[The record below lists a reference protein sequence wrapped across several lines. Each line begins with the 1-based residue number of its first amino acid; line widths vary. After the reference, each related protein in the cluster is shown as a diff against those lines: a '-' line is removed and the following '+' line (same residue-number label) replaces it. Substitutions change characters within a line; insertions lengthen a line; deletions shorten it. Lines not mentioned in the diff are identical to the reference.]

1 MTNIAS
7 SLEQDIPEKYQ
18 SLQCLRIEENKNRI
32 IFLYYQQYPKKNSE
46 RFPQNLTAIF
56 FYFDYQLEDEFFYLY
71 ASLVGQVDD
80 VKQGSFFNRK
90 GSKSKR
96 RVVNFAI
103 VKFVEEESMTKLKD
117 TKLVQRA
124 INNYLDNKRN
134 RNIQLSYD
142 PLKDNIDEENEEK
155 EVDDDGFVEVK
166 PNTAK
171 HNFSKGGLSF
181 KVMKE
186 TEEDEDILNAGKRKK
201 NKDKGNDFY
210 WNFQVLDKKRQMY
223 DELKMLFDEDK
234 RAINNKKR
242 KTE

>member
-1 MTNIAS
+1 M
-7 SLEQDIPEKYQ
+7 
-18 SLQCLRIEENKNRI
+18 
-32 IFLYYQQYPKKNSE
+32 
-46 RFPQNLTAIF
+46 
-56 FYFDYQLEDEFFYLY
+56 
-71 ASLVGQVDD
+71 
-80 VKQGSFFNRK
+80 
-90 GSKSKR
+90 
-96 RVVNFAI
+96 
-103 VKFVEEESMTKLKD
+103 
-117 TKLVQRA
+117 
-124 INNYLDNKRN
+124 
-134 RNIQLSYD
+134 
-142 PLKDNIDEENEEK
+142 KDNIDEENEEK

-186 TEEDEDILNAGKRKK
+186 TEEDDDILNAGKRKK

-210 WNFQVLDKKRQMY
+210 WNYQVLDKKRQMY